1 MTWQNK
7 NFKVVTKQH
16 QNISSITK
24 EMKNCFT
31 FFRKWS
37 KLALGWRWSGR
48 KRTQPCGNHL
58 SNRGGI
64 QFGQFTDFG
73 DHYHLLSRKFEFHLC
88 QTWKTWRSNPA
99 IYRTM
104 NLWQWKEKPTPK
116 RFMSLIWV
124 IGKVKKKADVS
135 GQSDRGLADDALT
148 SLLRSRTRLPPF
160 QLTPHVWFIIFITH
174 CFPLLLFLFA
184 SCLFCLNCRPS
195 SYFPFLHIPRSYLG
209 HMLCHFDIVEIENFK
224 NVS

>member
-1 MTWQNK
+1 M
-7 NFKVVTKQH
+7 TKQKFQSSDQAASKH
-16 QNISSITK
+16 QQHHKRNEILLYIFQKMIKTSAWMAMERTK
-24 EMKNCFT
+24 ENSAVWKPFV
-31 FFRKWS
+31 KQ
-37 KLALGWRWSGR
+37 GGY
-48 KRTQPCGNHL
+48 PCWAIY
-58 SNRGGI
+58 R
-64 QFGQFTDFG
+64 FWY
-73 DHYHLLSRKFEFHLC
+73 HYHLLSRKFEFHLC

-124 IGKVKKKADVS
+124 ITKVKKKADVS

-174 CFPLLLFLFA
+174 CFPL
-184 SCLFCLNCRPS
+184 FCS
-195 SYFPFLHIPRSYLG
+195 
-209 HMLCHFDIVEIENFK
+209 
-224 NVS
+224 